1 MQQSVESQSGQSPR
15 RDRLPRAMHDAA
27 PACVTAA
34 GCLLPRSCLRRC
46 WLRLTTQCRPVRDM
60 RTAGQMGDDG
70 APEEP
75 PIGGFPG
82 SGLLYAA
89 VRHVSGLFQSFLTS
103 SLNWEEFLEA
113 LNTPEQVLSDCL
125 PACLPACLPVS
136 DSLSL
141 SLPLSV
147 RPSMHPSIHLRV
159 CDVLGACCS

>member
-1 MQQSVESQSGQSPR
+1 M
-15 RDRLPRAMHDAA
+15 
-27 PACVTAA
+27 
-34 GCLLPRSCLRRC
+34 
-46 WLRLTTQCRPVRDM
+46 RDM

-113 LNTPEQVLSDCL
+113 LNTPEQVLSACL
-125 PACLPACLPVS
+125 PACLPACLR
-136 DSLSL
+136 L
-141 SLPLSV
+141 SLPLSSSL
-147 RPSMHPSIHLRV
+147 RPSVHASIRPSPRL
-159 CDVLGACCS
+159 